1 MSNKIKNI
9 GIIIHR
15 TDESMCQNLLNSLA
29 DVMVPDGYEVI
40 VTVLDNSPSKAA
52 SYNEGMQ
59 QINGEIKLYID
70 ESAIIVNKNILKD
83 IVRFFETNPE
93 DKMLG
98 LFGSEM
104 PINGDYSESQN
115 CYGIYGYTKNGENI
129 NLNLG
134 KKAIWKQNVT
144 CIDGMFVATSSD
156 IEWDDAVGEEF
167 LIAAQCCR
175 FREKHYGISIPM
187 QDMPWC
193 AYYKK
198 SSYSEQS
205 KDFKKDRLNFFDKY
219 KNIIQPLV
227 SILIT
232 TYNQPVFFKEAL
244 ESALHQDYH
253 NIEIVIGDDST
264 NTDTKNLMREY
275 IRKYPQI
282 KYYYHNGPL
291 GGQGLENAKFV
302 LNHSNGSFI
311 NYLFHDDLFYPQK
324 ISTMMKYMVRDFNEQ
339 IGMISS
345 ARNLIDENG
354 VVQGQINPWQPIDNE
369 VLNGMEM
376 AEKILYSSQNYIG
389 ELTTVLLRKKLLKQ
403 NNGEYLMGCF
413 NGVRDKANGD
423 VATWLDVARQGK
435 NCLFLKDV
443 LSCFRRHSG
452 QNTYNVTIIVNSI
465 IDWLNYVTIF
475 GRSDTQKKNIETL
488 SYYYDRWYLEH
499 KKNVDYVCKNIKD
512 KKIER
517 NKIEF
522 CTKIIDLIEKK
533 EYKKV
538 RELSQNYIRTNYEIL
553 GDNI

>member
-1 MSNKIKNI
+1 MPNKRKNI

-40 VTVLDNSPSKAA
+40 VTVLDNSSSKAA

-70 ESAIIVNKNILKD
+70 ESAIIVNKNMLKD

-104 PINGDYSESQN
+104 PINGDYSKSQN
-115 CYGIYGYTKNGENI
+115 CYGIYGYTQNGKNI

-144 CIDGMFVATSSD
+144 CIDSMFVATSSD
-156 IEWDDAVGEEF
+156 IEWDDSVGEEF

-175 FREKHYGISIPM
+175 FREKHYGISVPM

-198 SSYSEQS
+198 SSYNEQS
-205 KDFKKDRLNFFDKY
+205 NDFKKARLDFFDKY

-264 NTDTKNLMREY
+264 NTETKNLMQEY

-291 GGQGLENAKFV
+291 GGEGLENSRFV
-302 LNHSNGSFI
+302 FNNSNGEYV
-311 NYLFHDDLFYPQK
+311 NHLLHDDLLMPTK
-324 ISTMMKYMVRDFNEQ
+324 ISRMMNYFVQDLENN
-339 IGMISS
+339 IGLITS

-354 VVQGQINPWQPIDNE
+354 NIIGRCNPWQPWNDE
-369 VLNGMEM
+369 VLSGNVLG
-376 AEKILYSSQNYIG
+376 KNIIFLQQNYIG
-389 ELTTVLLRKKLLKQ
+389 EMSTVLLRKSLLKQ
-403 NNGEYLMGCF
+403 NNGEFLTGYFCGF
-413 NGVRDKANGD
+413 RDKANGD
-423 VATWLDVARQGK
+423 VASFLDIARQGK
-435 NCLFLKDV
+435 QCVFLHDT

-452 QNTYNVTIIVNSI
+452 QKTFNHLTIVDSI
-465 IDWLNYVTIF
+465 TDWLNYITISWHEKYF
-475 GRSDTQKKNIETL
+475 IENT
-488 SYYYDRWYLEH
+488 WELE
-499 KKNVDYVCKNIKD
+499 KCY
-512 KKIER
+512 R
-517 NKIEF
+517 MWF
-522 CTKIIDLIEKK
+522 YTF
-533 EYKKV
+533 
-538 RELSQNYIRTNYEIL
+538 
-553 GDNI
+553 

>member
-1 MSNKIKNI
+1 MPNKRKNI

-40 VTVLDNSPSKAA
+40 VTVLDNSSSKAA

-70 ESAIIVNKNILKD
+70 ESAIIVNKNMLKD
-83 IVRFFETNPE
+83 VVRFFETNPE

-104 PINGDYSESQN
+104 PINGDYSKSQN
-115 CYGIYGYTKNGENI
+115 CYGIYGYTQNGKNI

-144 CIDGMFVATSSD
+144 CIDSMFVATSSD
-156 IEWDDAVGEEF
+156 IEWDDSVGEEF

-175 FREKHYGISIPM
+175 FREKHYGISVPM

-198 SSYSEQS
+198 SSYNEQS
-205 KDFKKDRLNFFDKY
+205 NDFKKDRLKFFDKY
-219 KNIIQPLV
+219 KKIIQPLV

-253 NIEIVIGDDST
+253 NIEIIVGDDST
-264 NTDTKNLMREY
+264 NTETKNLMQEY
-275 IRKYPQI
+275 IRKYLQI

-291 GGQGLENAKFV
+291 GGEGLENSRFV
-302 LNHSNGSFI
+302 FNNSNGEYV
-311 NYLFHDDLFYPQK
+311 NHLLHDDLLMPTK
-324 ISTMMKYMVRDFNEQ
+324 ISRMMNYFVQDLENN
-339 IGMISS
+339 IGLITS

-354 VVQGQINPWQPIDNE
+354 NIIGRCNPWQPWNDE
-369 VLNGMEM
+369 VLSGNVLG
-376 AEKILYSSQNYIG
+376 KNIIFSQQNYIG
-389 ELTTVLLRKKLLKQ
+389 EMSTVLLRKSLLKQ
-403 NNGEYLMGCF
+403 NNGEFLTGYFCGF
-413 NGVRDKANGD
+413 RDKANGD
-423 VATWLDVARQGK
+423 VASFLDIARQGK
-435 NCLFLKDV
+435 QCVFLHDT

-452 QNTYNVTIIVNSI
+452 QKTFNHLTIVDSI
-465 IDWLNYVTIF
+465 TDWLNYITISWHEKYFIENTWELEKCYRMWFYTF
-475 GRSDTQKKNIETL
+475 GCFIINTYQQNSGEKNENLLLCRRI
-488 SYYYDRWYLEH
+488 
-499 KKNVDYVCKNIKD
+499 V
-512 KKIER
+512 
-517 NKIEF
+517 
-522 CTKIIDLIEKK
+522 DLIRNND
-533 EYKKV
+533 YDKV
-538 RELSQNYIRTNYEIL
+538 FDESWKYIQQRVV
-553 GDNI
+553 

>member
-1 MSNKIKNI
+1 MPNKRKNI

-40 VTVLDNSPSKAA
+40 VTVLDNSSSKAA

-70 ESAIIVNKNILKD
+70 ESAIIVNKNMLKD

-104 PINGDYSESQN
+104 PINGDYSKSQN
-115 CYGIYGYTKNGENI
+115 CYGIYGYTQNGKNI

-144 CIDGMFVATSSD
+144 CIDSMFVATSSD
-156 IEWDDAVGEEF
+156 IEWDDSVGEEF

-175 FREKHYGISIPM
+175 FREKHYGISVPM

-198 SSYSEQS
+198 SSYNEQS
-205 KDFKKDRLNFFDKY
+205 NDFKKDRLKFFDKY
-219 KNIIQPLV
+219 KKIIQPLV

-253 NIEIVIGDDST
+253 NIEIIVGDDST
-264 NTDTKNLMREY
+264 NTETKNLMQEY

-291 GGQGLENAKFV
+291 GGEGLENSRFV
-302 LNHSNGSFI
+302 FNNSNGEYV
-311 NYLFHDDLFYPQK
+311 NHLLHDDLLMPTK
-324 ISTMMKYMVRDFNEQ
+324 ISRMMNYFVQDLENN
-339 IGMISS
+339 IGLITS

-354 VVQGQINPWQPIDNE
+354 NIIGRCNPWQPWNDE
-369 VLNGMEM
+369 VLSGNVLG
-376 AEKILYSSQNYIG
+376 KNIIFSQQNYIG
-389 ELTTVLLRKKLLKQ
+389 EMSTVLLRKSLLKQ
-403 NNGEYLMGCF
+403 NNGEFLTGYFCGF
-413 NGVRDKANGD
+413 RDKANGD
-423 VATWLDVARQGK
+423 VASFLDIARQGK
-435 NCLFLKDV
+435 QCVFLHDT

-452 QNTYNVTIIVNSI
+452 QKTFNHLTIVDSI
-465 IDWLNYVTIF
+465 TDWLNYITISWHEKYFIENTWELEKCYRMWFYTF
-475 GRSDTQKKNIETL
+475 GCFIINTYKQNSGEKNENLLLCRRIA
-488 SYYYDRWYLEH
+488 
-499 KKNVDYVCKNIKD
+499 
-512 KKIER
+512 
-517 NKIEF
+517 
-522 CTKIIDLIEKK
+522 DLIRNND
-533 EYKKV
+533 YDKV
-538 RELSQNYIRTNYEIL
+538 FDESWKYIQQRVV
-553 GDNI
+553 